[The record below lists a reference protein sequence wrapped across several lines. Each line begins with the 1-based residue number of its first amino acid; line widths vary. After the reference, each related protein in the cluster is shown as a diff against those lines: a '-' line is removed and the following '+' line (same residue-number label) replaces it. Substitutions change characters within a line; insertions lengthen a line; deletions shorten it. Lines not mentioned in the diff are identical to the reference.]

1 MADDTNRRCAPA
13 SGPGGDAA
21 DSGERRIAIARCKD
35 GGERPVSVKCTRY
48 GAAGAFRWIVTIV
61 DPRGLGEACPDD
73 TQKAPV
79 ACVSE
84 LGEMAAALAHEINQ
98 PLTAILSN
106 AQAAQRFLQFSP
118 SDLGDLREAL
128 TDIVADSFRAT
139 EIVRKLRELVRRG
152 APDMRPLDMGTLVH
166 GVTHLM
172 RRNAL
177 ARGASVTLDIAEHV
191 PMVCGDNIQLQQVM
205 INLLQ
210 NAFDAVEGR
219 CPEDRVVSVKISAAP
234 PGDGVS
240 IAVSDHG
247 PGVKADQIGQ
257 VFKPFSTSK
266 PHGLGLGLSISSSI
280 VSMHGGRL
288 WAENNLGGGA
298 TFHILL
304 PTASEAQG
312 CDSR

>member
-1 MADDTNRRCAPA
+1 M
-13 SGPGGDAA
+13 
-21 DSGERRIAIARCKD
+21 AIARCND
-35 GGERPVSVKCTRY
+35 GGERPVSWKCTRY
-48 GAAGAFRWIVTIV
+48 DPAGASRRILNIV
-61 DPRGLGEACPDD
+61 DARGSEGGRPGD

-79 ACVSE
+79 ACISE

-106 AQAAQRFLQFSP
+106 AQAAQRFLDFSP

-152 APDMRPLDMGTLVH
+152 APETRPLDMGALVRS
-166 GVTHLM
+166 VTHLM

-177 ARGASVTLDIAEHV
+177 ARGASVTLDIAAHV
-191 PMVCGDNIQLQQVM
+191 PMVRGDNIQLQQVM

-219 CPEDRVVSVKISAAP
+219 GAQDRVVSVKISAAP
-234 PGDGVS
+234 RGDGVS
-240 IAVSDHG
+240 IAVSDRG
-247 PGVKADQIGQ
+247 PGVQADQVGE

-288 WAENNLGGGA
+288 SAENNLGGGA

-304 PTASEAQG
+304 PSASDAQG
-312 CDSR
+312 CDSRGTR